1 MAREIHGFNSAHRE
15 SQEKIMRVGFAAK
28 LILWK
33 YLWFLQISATRINLN
48 LKGYSKHF
56 QKS

>member
-15 SQEKIMRVGFAAK
+15 SQEKILRVGFAAK

-33 YLWFLQISATRINLN
+33 YL
-48 LKGYSKHF
+48 
-56 QKS
+56 